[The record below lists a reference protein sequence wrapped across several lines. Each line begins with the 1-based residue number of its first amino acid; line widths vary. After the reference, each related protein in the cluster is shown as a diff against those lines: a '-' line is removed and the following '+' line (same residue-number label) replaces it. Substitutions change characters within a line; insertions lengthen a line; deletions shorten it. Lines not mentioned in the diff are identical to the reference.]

1 MVLDVAAG
9 TFADDS
15 SPSSDNDTYDSSP
28 QEGQRM
34 AEIDTTQFPRPIPI
48 LAPLFGFSE
57 QRRIN
62 AISNSI
68 AHMSGIMQRPLTQD
82 ECSAISY
89 HVAKAFATES
99 YGTPIGGMAG
109 GFRAYQTRE
118 TFKFP
123 FLQPDLLT
131 FNADKLGPLR
141 NGLARLGWHTVRG
154 ITYGGLGGFIGSA
167 VVGAYAAAVATTGE
181 RMDPRMRGIIE
192 ALRQMKFEESNRRDM
207 ATRRTSQETSQRRRS
222 ASTEDTASPD
232 ETGTETLNDQPERA
246 QKPPGFDFDDAT
258 PIASS
263 EYSRG
268 DTAGTSAWETLRRE
282 NRPAIPSSNSGTRQ
296 PQASAGS
303 AWANMR
309 RGANVQQEPREGNT
323 VVDRFTSSESDVEA
337 QLAKDKVQKEFDA
350 RLEQER
356 RGRDFDDSGR
366 KW

>member
-1 MVLDVAAG
+1 
-9 TFADDS
+9 
-15 SPSSDNDTYDSSP
+15 
-28 QEGQRM
+28 M
-34 AEIDTTQFPRPIPI
+34 AEIDTTQFPRPIPF

-62 AISNSI
+62 GIANSI

-222 ASTEDTASPD
+222 ASTEDTANPD
-232 ETGTETLNDQPERA
+232 ETGTETLNDQPKRA
-246 QKPPGFDFDDAT
+246 QGIGEVSSQPSGFEFDDAT

-263 EYSRG
+263 EDSRG
-268 DTAGTSAWETLRRE
+268 GAAGTSAWETLRRG
-282 NRPAIPSSNSGTRQ
+282 NRPAIPSSNSGSRQ

-309 RGANVQQEPREGNT
+309 RGANVQQESREGNT
-323 VVDRFTSSESDVEA
+323 VADSFTSSESDVEG
-337 QLAKDKVQKEFDA
+337 QLVKEKAQKEFDA